1 MSDIEHSLAHYWKLA
16 LGNSSRSRA
25 KSIQGPGQILGA
37 ILSDS
42 LEESREVLGR
52 CWPIPG
58 TMVGRLPLEV
68 VQSPCGI
75 LSKFWGALW
84 GGCRENSVGKSS
96 RVFRRWG
103 KFLATGLGDCLEES
117 LGNRAKSLGDL
128 GQALLVVFGD
138 CCEKWWTSGGGS
150 WGFPRP
156 LSWELAQR
164 SSSLLMA
171 FLDLPEGTPGN
182 SRKGI

>member
-1 MSDIEHSLAHYWKLA
+1 MASESARGSHWEVVQSRAQSLSGIEHPLPHSSKPA
-16 LGNSSRSRA
+16 LGNASRSRA

-103 KFLATGLGDCLEES
+103 KFLTTGLGDCLEES
-117 LGNRAKSLGDL
+117 LGNRAKS
-128 GQALLVVFGD
+128 
-138 CCEKWWTSGGGS
+138 
-150 WGFPRP
+150 
-156 LSWELAQR
+156 
-164 SSSLLMA
+164 
-171 FLDLPEGTPGN
+171 
-182 SRKGI
+182 